1 MTVTVRI
8 PTQLRPL
15 TRGAS
20 EVTAE
25 GDTVAALV
33 DDLDRRYAGLRD
45 RLLDARGVRRF
56 INLFVGDEDVR
67 HLDGLATA
75 LRDGDTVVIVPAV
88 AGG

>member
-45 RLLDARGVRRF
+45 RLLDASGVRRF
-56 INLFVGDEDVR
+56 TNLFVGEEDVR

-75 LRDGDTVVIVPAV
+75 LRYGDTVVIVPAV